1 MVEDIIYTIVWTYK
15 YIQIQIQN
23 LLDKFQQRR
32 EREAGIRDPSE
43 VNWEEII
50 KEAEEHNK
58 KPRHG
63 LGTAPSGTSAY
74 FTLEDEV
81 LEHSGKI
88 LADAHTK
95 LKNSTLLGY
104 SCPSDIV
111 VSGCFTGNCV
121 TTPTGTSM
129 YDNSYVPSGSG
140 EYLEPEDP
148 PLWWIPPGKYSTPA
162 LKDFEPTGP
171 PEPEP
176 PRWNGRDWD
185 ERAPQPD
192 QSACQYRS
200 IGGHQDEYVPV
211 EPKKEPEPT
220 TAQLLVGLR
229 KRVREMTDEELTNKY
244 REMWE

>member
-15 YIQIQIQN
+15 YVQIQIQN

-32 EREAGIRDPSE
+32 ERAAGIRDPSD

-63 LGTAPSGTSAY
+63 LGTAP
-74 FTLEDEV
+74 
-81 LEHSGKI
+81 
-88 LADAHTK
+88 

-111 VSGCFTGNCV
+111 VSGCFTWNSV
-121 TTPTGTSM
+121 TTLTGTSM
-129 YDNSYVPSGSG
+129 YNNSYVPSVSG

-176 PRWNGRDWD
+176 PIWNGRDWD

-200 IGGHQDEYVPV
+200 IGGHQDEYVPA

-220 TAQLLVGLR
+220 TAQMLVGLR
-229 KRVREMTDEELTNKY
+229 KRVSEMTDEELTNKY